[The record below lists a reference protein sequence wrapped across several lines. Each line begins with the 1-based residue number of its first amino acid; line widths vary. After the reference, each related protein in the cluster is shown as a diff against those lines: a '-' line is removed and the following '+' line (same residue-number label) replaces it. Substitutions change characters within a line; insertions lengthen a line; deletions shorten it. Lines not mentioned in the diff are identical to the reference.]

1 MISLSKN
8 VVRLGWSSVNPM
20 SASVQ
25 MFLPANNSRW
35 HTFDFQI
42 TTHERLAHIDMFYLY
57 FHFVLLTVGRLTA
70 LEAASGA
77 EKGRGRV
84 GEELYSMSAYLE

>member
-1 MISLSKN
+1 
-8 VVRLGWSSVNPM
+8 
-20 SASVQ
+20 
-25 MFLPANNSRW
+25 
-35 HTFDFQI
+35 
-42 TTHERLAHIDMFYLY
+42 MFYLY
-57 FHFVLLTVGRLTA
+57 FHFVLLTVGCLAA